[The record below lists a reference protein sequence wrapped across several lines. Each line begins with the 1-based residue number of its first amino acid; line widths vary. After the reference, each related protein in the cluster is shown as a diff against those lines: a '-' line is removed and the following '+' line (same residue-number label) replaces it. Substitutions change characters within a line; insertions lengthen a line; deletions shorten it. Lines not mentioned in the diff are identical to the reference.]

1 MEYGKIAISFF
12 VVSNGRN
19 VVPSTI
25 WGILTTKTDYL
36 TLLVFLSLHPASHG
50 KRGRCVIL
58 RYIKYAQMFLH
69 HFICSVHFSTVQKH
83 TGFETIPHLYWKND
97 KGVKPANGFQPAFS
111 GHSVISEQRDRGFEG
126 WVVPMAATTAR
137 VAAWPLLSMKI
148 RSSLA
153 NSSSVKL
160 AVPCSNSLMKL
171 SALCFDLSFSDIEIF
186 FFNTFTSAHMLA
198 VVSFGVD
205 GSGL

>member
-1 MEYGKIAISFF
+1 MFSEANDVGVWLSVCVPIMSYSREKIFSLKFEF
-12 VVSNGRN
+12 
-19 VVPSTI
+19 PS
-25 WGILTTKTDYL
+25 
-36 TLLVFLSLHPASHG
+36 
-50 KRGRCVIL
+50 
-58 RYIKYAQMFLH
+58 
-69 HFICSVHFSTVQKH
+69 STVVCSIFQ
-83 TGFETIPHLYWKND
+83 FERHCCRGASKPMPADDGSSFPGSGSILPLAIPSIQTCTSND
-97 KGVKPANGFQPAFS
+97 
-111 GHSVISEQRDRGFEG
+111 ISEQRDRGFEG

-153 NSSSVKL
+153 NSLSVKL
-160 AVPCSNSLMKL
+160 AVPCSNSLKKL

-198 VVSFGVD
+198 VVSFGVE